1 MSSRTVA
8 DAVAGASS
16 ARGARSTMREAWRYT
31 FLLPALGFYA
41 VFVLWPLV
49 QTVQISFYDWNGITV
64 ATPVGTENYANAL
77 RDPQIRGALLH
88 SIVFVFFYSVLPVVV
103 GLILAGVMSRIRIV
117 GLSFFRAA
125 LFMPQVLS
133 AVVVAVAWRWLYA
146 DRGPLNEG
154 LGALGVDGV
163 AWLGDFTFA
172 LPAVGLIGT
181 WVMFGLCMVLFVA
194 GAQKIPAE
202 LFEAARMDGCG
213 PVREFFT
220 VTLPGLRGEIMV
232 ALVFTLTI
240 ALRNFDIVWNTT
252 RGGPGESTTVPSLY
266 IYEGAFISREMGQSA
281 AISVLL
287 TVLILA
293 ITAGII
299 GLFRER
305 DSA

>member
-1 MSSRTVA
+1 MTKPSSTSSRSA
-8 DAVAGASS
+8 AGP
-16 ARGARSTMREAWRYT
+16 RRHEAWRYA
-31 FLLPALGFYA
+31 FLLPALGFYS

-64 ATPVGTENYANAL
+64 ATPVGAANYADAI

-88 SIVFVFFYSVLPVVV
+88 SIVFVFFYSVLPTVV
-103 GLILAGVMSRIRIV
+103 GLVLAGIMSRIRIV
-117 GLSFFRAA
+117 GLAFFRAA

-146 DRGPLNEG
+146 DRGPVNEG
-154 LGALGVDGV
+154 LRAIGFDGV

-194 GAQKIPAE
+194 GVQKIPAE
-202 LFEAARMDGCG
+202 LFESARMDGCG

-232 ALVFTLTI
+232 ALVFTMTI

-252 RGGPGESTTVPSLY
+252 RGGPGESTTVPSVY

-287 TVLILA
+287 TIVILA
-293 ITAGII
+293 MTAGII

-305 DSA
+305 EPA